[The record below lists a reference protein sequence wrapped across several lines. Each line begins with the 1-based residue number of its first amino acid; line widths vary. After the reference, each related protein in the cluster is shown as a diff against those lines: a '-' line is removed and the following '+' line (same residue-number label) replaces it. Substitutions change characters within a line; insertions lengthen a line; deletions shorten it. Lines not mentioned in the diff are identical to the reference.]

1 MQFRPAAKYVSIR
14 ADDEAMLPEAPNPF
28 QLPIWFDL
36 AATFC
41 FALTGGI
48 VAMKRGY
55 DVVGVVALALLT
67 GLGGGLIRD
76 GIFIQQGPPA
86 LATDARY
93 IQIAILGALVGALMG
108 DRVSYFRRI
117 IAGIDAV
124 GLGAYAVFGTQKS
137 LGAGLAVPAAI
148 LVGVIN
154 AAGGGLLRD
163 VITNE
168 EPLVFRPGQFYVL
181 VALGAAV
188 LFVVCTVELGWNASL
203 CATVIIGLT
212 FVFRVL
218 TILFNWKT
226 AALAPPPTVRPPR

>member
-1 MQFRPAAKYVSIR
+1 MSPLSTVNAFS
-14 ADDEAMLPEAPNPF
+14 
-28 QLPIWFDL
+28 LPIWFDL

-55 DVVGVVALALLT
+55 DVVGVLALALLT

-93 IQIAILGALVGALMG
+93 IQIAVVGALVGALMG

-117 IAGIDAV
+117 IASIDAI

-137 LGAGLAVPAAI
+137 LAAGLAVPAAI

-181 VALGAAV
+181 VALAAAA
-188 LFVVCTVELGWNASL
+188 LFVVATLEFGWPPGWSA
-203 CATVIIGLT
+203 VGIIALT
-212 FVFRVL
+212 FVFRIL

-226 AALAPPPTVRPPR
+226 AALAPPPTVSPGPPR

>member
-1 MQFRPAAKYVSIR
+1 MELSASNY
-14 ADDEAMLPEAPNPF
+14 PF
-28 QLPIWFDL
+28 SLPIWFDL
-36 AATFC
+36 VAIFC
-41 FALTGGI
+41 FSLTGGI

-55 DVVGVVALALLT
+55 DIVGLLALAMLT

-86 LATDARY
+86 LATDPRY
-93 IQIAILGALVGALMG
+93 IQMAIVGALVGALMG
-108 DRVSYFRRI
+108 DRVQYFRRI
-117 IAGIDAV
+117 IAGIDAI

-137 LGAGLAVPAAI
+137 LAAGLAEPAAI

-188 LFVVCTVELGWNASL
+188 LFVVATVELGLAPGLSAL
-203 CATVIIGLT
+203 GIIALT
-212 FVFRVL
+212 FIFRVL

-226 AALAPPPTVRPPR
+226 AALAPPPTVPPPSPR

>member
-1 MQFRPAAKYVSIR
+1 MSPLSTVNAFS
-14 ADDEAMLPEAPNPF
+14 
-28 QLPIWFDL
+28 LPIWFDL

-55 DVVGVVALALLT
+55 DVVGVLALALLT

-93 IQIAILGALVGALMG
+93 IQIAVVGALVGALMG

-117 IAGIDAV
+117 IASIDAI

-137 LGAGLAVPAAI
+137 LAAGLAVPAAI

-181 VALGAAV
+181 VALAAAS
-188 LFVVCTVELGWNASL
+188 LFVVATLEFGWPPGWSA
-203 CATVIIGLT
+203 VGIIALT
-212 FVFRVL
+212 FVFRIL

-226 AALAPPPTVRPPR
+226 AALAPPPTVSPGPPR